1 MIDINET
8 IDRVGVR
15 RLAILVIALCFCM
28 MMCDGYDFVALSVA
42 APAIL
47 RNWHVLPSA
56 MGLVFSIT
64 FIGLLVGSLFYGWL
78 GDRLGR
84 RFTIIL
90 GTCNFGIPVLLTV
103 FASNVPELA
112 VVRFIA
118 GVGMGGVVPIAY
130 TLVSDY
136 APRRSR
142 STVTVITNAGYS
154 LGGVI
159 TGLVAA
165 VVIPHFGWQSL
176 FAIGACASLAMGVVL
191 AFWLPESPRYLA
203 LNNPTSPKL
212 RRLVQRLIPNEP
224 IGTDVVFVAGDAQ
237 EKQGKSG
244 AGTFAQL
251 FSGPRAAAT
260 IFLWLLF
267 ICDALAFFFLASWL
281 PVVMER
287 QGVAPAIASLTQ
299 SLFTFTGMIGGLT
312 IMRFID
318 RFGPISV
325 LALPIIG
332 APFEILMGMHGAPLP
347 LILTAV
353 AGAGIC
359 LSGVHYAVYGIAVR
373 FYPASIRGRGVSSAT
388 VWGRAGG
395 ILAPFVGGFFLSTH
409 MPLQQ
414 LMIIAAIPCIP
425 TALVV
430 LGLGS
435 LYSKYFAEKPEVIAV
450 TAA

>member
-15 RLAILVIALCFCM
+15 RLGIFVIALCFCM

-47 RNWHVLPSA
+47 RNWHVLPTA

-103 FASNVPELA
+103 LASNVQELA
-112 VVRFIA
+112 VLRFVA
-118 GVGMGGVVPIAY
+118 GIGMGGVVPIAY

-165 VVIPHFGWQSL
+165 AVIPRYGWQSL
-176 FAIGACASLAMGVVL
+176 FAIGAGASLAMGVVL

-212 RRLVQRLIPNEP
+212 RRLVERLLPNEP
-224 IGTDVVFVAGDAQ
+224 IGTDVVFVPGDAQ
-237 EKQGKSG
+237 EKQGNAN

-267 ICDALAFFFLASWL
+267 VCDALAFFFLASWL

-287 QGVAPAIASLTQ
+287 QGVAPATASLTQ
-299 SLFTFTGMIGGLT
+299 SLFTFTGMIGGFT

-318 RFGPISV
+318 RFGPIAV
-325 LALPIIG
+325 LALPILG
-332 APFEILMGMHGAPLP
+332 GPFEILMGMHGAPLP
-347 LILTAV
+347 LVLTAV

-373 FYPASIRGRGVSSAT
+373 FYPASIRGRGISSAT

-395 ILAPFVGGFFLSTH
+395 ILAPFIGGFFLSTH
-409 MPLQQ
+409 MPLQE
-414 LMIIAAIPCIP
+414 LMIIAAVPCVP
-425 TALVV
+425 TAFVV
-430 LGLGS
+430 LGLGR
-435 LYSKYFAEKPEVIAV
+435 LYSKYFAETPEIAV